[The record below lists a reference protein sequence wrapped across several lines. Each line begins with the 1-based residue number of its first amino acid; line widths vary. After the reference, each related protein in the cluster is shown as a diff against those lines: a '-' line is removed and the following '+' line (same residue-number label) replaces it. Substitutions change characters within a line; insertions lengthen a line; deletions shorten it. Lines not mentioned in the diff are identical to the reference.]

1 MASST
6 KAPLSPVDVAK
17 CFASGAVAGV
27 VCDSLLYP
35 LDLCRA
41 RLNAPRP
48 RGAPT
53 LPPDPLRALLAISRE
68 LRPKPRALYLSLIH
82 I

>member
-6 KAPLSPVDVAK
+6 KAQLSPVDVAK

-48 RGAPT
+48 RGAPI
-53 LPPDPLRALLAISRE
+53 LPSDPLRALLAISRE
-68 LRPKPRALYLSLIH
+68 LRPKPRAL
-82 I
+82 